1 MNKPPKITYLLG
13 AGASY
18 NALPIVNELPNVA
31 ECLLQNLESLIR
43 KFNKRIGNEIP
54 IFNKTKLLIEEV
66 RKHHSIDT
74 LARKIWI
81 KNKNIRDSKSFDE
94 EYARIK
100 NLITAILYFKQINN
114 YTKYNDFD
122 ICKDIMP
129 NRKSGNQ
136 LLIDPRYEAFFAA
149 IINEDC
155 SIPEN
160 FNFISWNY
168 DIQIE
173 KTLHYYNSTMPIK
186 DVANLY
192 NINYQNFK
200 LTSYNS
206 QILKLNGTGLFDL
219 NIPNVSSNK
228 IIDHDDLTSEAFD
241 IIIDGLSDDT
251 EGLKPISTLIKFAW
265 ENESEISNHHA
276 IAAKKI
282 AESDFVVVIGYSFP
296 IFNRQVDIDLFKDF
310 SVEYNDK
317 KIIIQA
323 PEGDVNQYIEQLESI
338 KSGLSKKATSIT
350 NLDQFYIPNEFWI
363 QKPESLAGMAIF
375 T

>member
-1 MNKPPKITYLLG
+1 MNNKPPKITYLLG

-18 NALPIVNELPNVA
+18 NALPVVNELPSVA
-31 ECLLQNLESLIR
+31 ECMLENLNSLYHQ
-43 KFNKRIGNEIP
+43 FNALNRIEQP
-54 IFNKTKLLIEEV
+54 SFNKTKLLIEEV
-66 RKHHSIDT
+66 KKHHSIDT

-81 KNKNIRDSKSFDE
+81 KNKNLRDDKTFDE

-114 YTKYNDFD
+114 YTNYNDFK
-122 ICKDIMP
+122 ICEKIMP

-168 DIQIE
+168 DIQVE
-173 KTLHYYNSTMPIK
+173 KTLQYYNSTKPIK
-186 DVANLY
+186 DIANSY

-200 LTSYNS
+200 LTNSNS
-206 QILKLNGTGLFDL
+206 QVIKLNGTGLF
-219 NIPNVSSNK
+219 VSNNQ
-228 IIDHDDLTSEAFD
+228 IIDHNGLTNEAID
-241 IIIDGLSDDT
+241 VIIDGLSDDS
-251 EGLKPISTLIKFAW
+251 EKLKQVSTLIKFAW

-282 AESDFVVVIGYSFP
+282 EESDFVVVIGYSFP

-310 SVEYNDK
+310 MLSK
-317 KIIIQA
+317 TKIIIQA
-323 PEGDVNQYIEQLESI
+323 PESDVNQYIEQLESI
-338 KSGLSKKATSIT
+338 KSGLSNKATSIT
-350 NLDQFYIPNEFWI
+350 NLDQFYIPNEFWT
-363 QKPESLAGMAIF
+363 QKPKSLAGYAVII
-375 T
+375 

>member
-1 MNKPPKITYLLG
+1 METIPKITYLLG

-18 NALPIVNELPNVA
+18 NALPIVNELPSEA
-31 ECLLQNLESLIR
+31 ECMLDNLNSLYL
-43 KFNKRIGNEIP
+43 KFNGLQRKEQP
-54 IFNKTKLLIEEV
+54 TFNNTKLLIEEV
-66 RKHHSIDT
+66 KKHHSIDT

-81 KNKNIRDSKSFDE
+81 KNKNIRDAKTFDE

-114 YTKYNDFD
+114 HTNYNDFGL
-122 ICKDIMP
+122 CKKIMP
-129 NRKSGNQ
+129 NRKSDNQ

-168 DIQIE
+168 DIQVE
-173 KTLHYYNSTMPIK
+173 KTLHYYNNTKSIK
-186 DVANLY
+186 EVANSY
-192 NINYQNFK
+192 NINYQNFN
-200 LTSYNS
+200 LTNSNS
-206 QILKLNGTGLFDL
+206 QVLKLNGTGLF
-219 NIPNVSSNK
+219 VSNNQ
-228 IIDHDDLTSEAFD
+228 IIDDVGLTDKAID

-251 EGLKPISTLIKFAW
+251 EKLKQVSTLIKFAW

-282 AESDFVVVIGYSFP
+282 EESDFVVVIGYSFP
-296 IFNRQVDIDLFKDF
+296 IFNRKVDIDLFKHF
-310 SVEYNDK
+310 KLGYNDK
-317 KIIIQA
+317 TKIIIQA

-350 NLDQFYIPNEFWI
+350 NLDQFYIPNEFWT
-363 QKPESLAGMAIF
+363 QKPKSLAGYAVII
-375 T
+375 